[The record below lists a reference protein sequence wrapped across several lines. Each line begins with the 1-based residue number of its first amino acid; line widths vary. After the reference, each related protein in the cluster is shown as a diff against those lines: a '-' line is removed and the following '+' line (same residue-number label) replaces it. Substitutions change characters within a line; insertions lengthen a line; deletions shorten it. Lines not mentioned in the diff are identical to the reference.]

1 MERRNFQG
9 ANRKHNSDLSVCHTA
24 HTHTH
29 THLDTQSRRKKKP
42 LGRKNKSHCQV
53 GKVGQWF
60 VRGRTGEF
68 TICFSLLSCTTVHNK
83 QSLHD
88 KNRERENTERER
100 EGERWK
106 RGGRSAER
114 TSRFKLRHV
123 DMCALCA
130 QFSVCVSICSRQR
143 GLTKSALLVWHT
155 GWVSVPEKSLK
166 SCFFFNAGALNKV
179 LCCENRSNAP
189 NWTFQR
195 V

>member
-24 HTHTH
+24 HTHPH
-29 THLDTQSRRKKKP
+29 TFGHAVEKKKNHSDE
-42 LGRKNKSHCQV
+42 KTKVTVKS
-53 GKVGQWF
+53 GKWDSDLSVVERENSPSASACWAAPQSTTSKASMT
-60 VRGRTGEF
+60 RTE
-68 TICFSLLSCTTVHNK
+68 
-83 QSLHD
+83 
-88 KNRERENTERER
+88 RERENTERE
-100 EGERWK
+100 GERWK
-106 RGGRSAER
+106 CGGRSAER
-114 TSRFKLRHV
+114 TSWFKLRHV

>member
-29 THLDTQSRRKKKP
+29 THLDTQSRRKKNHSDEKT
-42 LGRKNKSHCQV
+42 KVTVKS
-53 GKVGQWF
+53 GKWD
-60 VRGRTGEF
+60 
-68 TICFSLLSCTTVHNK
+68 SDLSVV
-83 QSLHD
+83 
-88 KNRERENTERER
+88 ERENSPSASACWAAPQSTTSKASMTRTERER
-100 EGERWK
+100 
-106 RGGRSAER
+106 RSAER

>member
-29 THLDTQSRRKKKP
+29 THLDTQSKKKKKK

-88 KNRERENTERER
+88 KNRERERTQRERGREMETWREECWEDELIQAEACWHVRSLCTVFCVCFYLQQTERAYE
-100 EGERWK
+100 K
-106 RGGRSAER
+106 
-114 TSRFKLRHV
+114 
-123 DMCALCA
+123 CA
-130 QFSVCVSICSRQR
+130 V
-143 GLTKSALLVWHT
+143 GLTHRVSECAGKKLKILL
-155 GWVSVPEKSLK
+155 
-166 SCFFFNAGALNKV
+166 FF
-179 LCCENRSNAP
+179 
-189 NWTFQR
+189 
-195 V
+195 

>member
-24 HTHTH
+24 HTHPH
-29 THLDTQSRRKKKP
+29 TFGHAVEKKKKP

-88 KNRERENTERER
+88 KNREREREHRERGREMEMWREECWEDELIQAEACWHVRSLCTVFCVCFYLQQTERAYE
-100 EGERWK
+100 K
-106 RGGRSAER
+106 
-114 TSRFKLRHV
+114 
-123 DMCALCA
+123 CA
-130 QFSVCVSICSRQR
+130 V
-143 GLTKSALLVWHT
+143 GLTHRVSECAGKKLKILL
-155 GWVSVPEKSLK
+155 
-166 SCFFFNAGALNKV
+166 FF
-179 LCCENRSNAP
+179 
-189 NWTFQR
+189 
-195 V
+195 

>member
-24 HTHTH
+24 HTPPHTFGH
-29 THLDTQSRRKKKP
+29 AVEKKKKKTRTKKQKSLSSRESGTVICP
-42 LGRKNKSHCQV
+42 WSNGRIHH
-53 GKVGQWF
+53 
-60 VRGRTGEF
+60 
-68 TICFSLLSCTTVHNK
+68 LL
-83 QSLHD
+83 QPAELHHSPQQA
-88 KNRERENTERER
+88 KPPWQEQRERENTER

-114 TSRFKLRHV
+114 TSWFKLRHV

>member
-24 HTHTH
+24 HTHPH
-29 THLDTQSRRKKKP
+29 TFGHAVEKKKKP

-88 KNRERENTERER
+88 KNRERENTERE
-100 EGERWK
+100 GERWK
-106 RGGRSAER
+106 SGGRSAER
-114 TSRFKLRHV
+114 LADSSWGMLT
-123 DMCALCA
+123 CAL
-130 QFSVCVSICSRQR
+130 SVHSFLCVFLSAADRE
-143 GLTKSALLVWHT
+143 GLRKVRCWSDTQ
-155 GWVSVPEKSLK
+155 GEWVCRKK
-166 SCFFFNAGALNKV
+166 A
-179 LCCENRSNAP
+179 
-189 NWTFQR
+189 
-195 V
+195 